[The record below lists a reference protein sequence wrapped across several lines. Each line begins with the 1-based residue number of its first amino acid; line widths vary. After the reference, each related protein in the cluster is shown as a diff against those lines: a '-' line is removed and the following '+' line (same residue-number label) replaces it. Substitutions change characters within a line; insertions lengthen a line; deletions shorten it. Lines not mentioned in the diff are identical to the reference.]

1 MMAMRRFRLLKGFLV
16 LAAKA
21 SRMRNANVWLSLLAL
36 LAGSPALVWSQQNS
50 ATPPPAPEIRGI
62 VLEPE
67 TNQPVGGAEV
77 LLSIQRAGPI
87 RLNGGWQPDEA
98 RKIRTD
104 ETGAFRITLDKPGPY
119 RVEAKKPGYV
129 APEESGPRAYA
140 EVALTAD
147 KPIAEPRL
155 FLTRPGEV
163 AGSVVDEDTGKPLV
177 KFRLNAVRKRG
188 WRGFWLHDGRL
199 AVTDAEG
206 KFTVTGLSPG
216 EYAVEIG
223 PQGDPAKRVMTKFT
237 AKETEAV
244 DRDYELTY
252 WPGGHGQDAALPVI
266 VSPGAS
272 VNVGEL
278 RVKKVPYHR
287 VHVRVPVSNCEP
299 GDTMQLTE
307 WVKTSQG
314 VMSDLFAKVPCGKDV
329 LVTGFPPGTYRLMLV
344 IDGRALET
352 RGTASIPFSI
362 AEDNIAIDAPLAAG
376 VPVDG
381 AFVAADGAAPPD
393 LSKLRVWMAY
403 TGFPSSSSEESPSPD
418 PDGRFR
424 FKAVRALEQTVF
436 ISGLDSGHYIKEI
449 RYNGI
454 PLAGTAVPFDKPAAT
469 HSLTIVVDDKPATI
483 VGSVVS
489 DGKPVTEA
497 FVVAVKWPL
506 DFLGLNRPGMAR
518 GDKTGHFQMP
528 GLAPGEYRVIAVSA
542 VYMDRSKLMEIP
554 SSVFERVLEAGKKI
568 EVGPRGFQNVELVL
582 TELR

>member
-1 MMAMRRFRLLKGFLV
+1 
-16 LAAKA
+16 
-21 SRMRNANVWLSLLAL
+21 MRNAKVGLSLLVL

-77 LLSIQRAGPI
+77 LLSIQQAGPI
-87 RLNGGWQPDEA
+87 RFNGGWQPDEA

-119 RVEAKKPGYV
+119 RVEAKKPGYA
-129 APEESGPRAYA
+129 APEESGARAYA

-147 KPIAEPRL
+147 KPVAEPRL
-155 FLTRPGEV
+155 FLARPGEV
-163 AGSVVDEDTGKPLV
+163 GGSVVDEDTGKPLV
-177 KFRLNAVRKRG
+177 KFRLYAVRKRG

-223 PQGDPAKRVMTKFT
+223 PQGDPAKRVMTKFKT
-237 AKETEAV
+237 KETEAV

-266 VSPGAS
+266 VSPGGS

-278 RVKKVPYHR
+278 RVKKVLYHR

-299 GDTMQLTE
+299 GDTMHLTE

-314 VMSDLFAKVPCGKDV
+314 GLSSGILASVPCGKDV
-329 LVTGFPPGTYRLMLV
+329 LVTGFPPGTYRLMLA
-344 IDGRALET
+344 IDGRTLET
-352 RGTASIPFSI
+352 RGTASITFSI
-362 AEDNIAIDAPLAAG
+362 AEDNIAIDAPLVAG

-381 AFVAADGAAPPD
+381 AFVAADGAALPD
-393 LSKLRVWMAY
+393 LSKLRVWLAY
-403 TGFPSSSSEESPSPD
+403 TDFVGSSGEESPSPQS
-418 PDGRFR
+418 DGRFR
-424 FKAVRALEQTVF
+424 FKAVRALEQTVV

-454 PLAGTAVPFDKPAAT
+454 PLAGNVAPFDKPAAT
-469 HSLTIVVDDKPATI
+469 HSLIIVVDDKPATI

-489 DGKPVTEA
+489 DGKPVPEA
-497 FVVAVKWPL
+497 FVFAVKWPL
-506 DFLGLNRPGMAR
+506 DFLGLNRPSMAR
-518 GDKTGHFQMP
+518 GDKTGHFQIP
-528 GLAPGEYRVIAVSA
+528 GLAPGEYRVTAVSA
-542 VYMDRSKLMEIP
+542 DYMDRAKLMDIP
-554 SSVFERVLEAGKKI
+554 NSVVQRVLEAGKKI
-568 EVGPRGFQNVELVL
+568 EVGLRGFQNVELVL